1 MRVKRHRKD
10 KKVEVTK
17 KVAVRHETT
26 TKGKAVA
33 YLKSFICLTIQ
44 PFFSLANI
52 VQHLKAFKYCLYKH
66 KNAFS
71 MIR

>member
-1 MRVKRHRKD
+1 MRVKRHRRD

-17 KVAVRHETT
+17 VAVRHETV

-44 PFFSLANI
+44 PFLSLANY